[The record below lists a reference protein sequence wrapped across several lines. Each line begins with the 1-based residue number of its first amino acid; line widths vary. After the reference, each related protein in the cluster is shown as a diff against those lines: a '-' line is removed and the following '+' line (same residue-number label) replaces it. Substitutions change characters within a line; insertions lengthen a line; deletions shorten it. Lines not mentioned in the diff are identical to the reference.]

1 MGHFMEASLWRYNRS
16 ATAEGENNFSALA
29 QCSTKPNPIRF
40 RHATPGICRNGCW
53 CPDVCVPISYGLVEF
68 DPPRR
73 VVGDHVRGCTA
84 MRHFLACCQV
94 DINRLL
100 DTTQLGWGESQNLIR
115 NEKAHDPIV
124 MRYFGGLYSHE
135 LHTHFFTLTST

>member
-1 MGHFMEASLWRYNRS
+1 
-16 ATAEGENNFSALA
+16 
-29 QCSTKPNPIRF
+29 
-40 RHATPGICRNGCW
+40 
-53 CPDVCVPISYGLVEF
+53 
-68 DPPRR
+68 
-73 VVGDHVRGCTA
+73 